1 MAGESHIDE
10 AVSTSWGKV
19 ISLVEGGHPLSS
31 ERTLCFLFAMELWK
45 YFDGELQC
53 DFENQCYQTLQGK
66 SKYLDL
72 LAITP
77 EGKRLA
83 FEFKLP
89 QSSECG
95 NSNQTQT
102 RVAVY
107 RDLAR
112 LWWLKTQSVD
122 IGYFLMATN
131 EDAYLNNASLR
142 YYPELLTKHGH
153 SIVAGTAIEVD
164 SITMSQPSCR
174 FSWMGMNGEGPHR
187 RSGRYA
193 WLEPIKV

>member
-1 MAGESHIDE
+1 MTAQLDKVVLS
-10 AVSTSWGKV
+10 SWQRV
-19 ISLVEGGHPLSS
+19 TDLVEGGHPLSS
-31 ERTLCFLFAMELWK
+31 EKTLCFLFSMELWK
-45 YFDGELQC
+45 ALDGKLQL
-53 DFENQCYQTLQGK
+53 DFENQCYERLQGN

-72 LAITP
+72 LVVTP
-77 EGKRLA
+77 DMKKVA

-89 QSSECG
+89 QSSKFG

-112 LWWLKTQSVD
+112 LSWLKAHGFNS
-122 IGYFLMATN
+122 GYFLMATN
-131 EDAYLNNASLR
+131 EDAYLNNASLSNH
-142 YYPELLTKHGH
+142 PEFLTKQGH
-153 SIVAGTAIEVD
+153 IVEVGNEIEVD
-164 SITMSQPSCR
+164 HIPMVQLSCR
-174 FSWMGMNGEGPHR
+174 FSWNGINGNGPYR